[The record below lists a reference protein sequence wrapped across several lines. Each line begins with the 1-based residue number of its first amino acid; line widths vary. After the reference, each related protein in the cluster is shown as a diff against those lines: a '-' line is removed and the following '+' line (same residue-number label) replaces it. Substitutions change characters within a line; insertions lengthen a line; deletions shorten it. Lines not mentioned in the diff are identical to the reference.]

1 MRCPFCNEPETSVL
15 ESRVAEDGNSLR
27 RRRECGKC
35 RRRFTTYERVE
46 GPVLLVIKR
55 DGRREA
61 FDREKIRQG
70 ILKACLKRPVSID
83 LMAEMTDD
91 VEREILRRESPEVT
105 SKFVGKA
112 VLRRLRKVDK
122 VAWMRFASIHME
134 FEQLEDFE
142 KAIEDWRKI
151 R

>member
-15 ESRVAEDGNSLR
+15 ESRVADDGNSLR

-35 RRRFTTYERVE
+35 NRRFTTYERIE
-46 GPVLLVIKR
+46 GPALLVVKR

-70 ILKACLKRPVSID
+70 ILKACLKRPVSLD
-83 LMAEMTDD
+83 LIGEMTDE
-91 VEREILRRESPEVT
+91 VERETLRRESQEVP
-105 SKFVGKA
+105 SKFIGKS

-134 FEQLEDFE
+134 FEELGDFE
-142 KAIEDWRKI
+142 KALEKASE
-151 R
+151 

>member
-1 MRCPFCNEPETSVL
+1 
-15 ESRVAEDGNSLR
+15 VAEDGNSLR

-142 KAIEDWRKI
+142 KAIEKASE
-151 R
+151 

>member
-142 KAIEDWRKI
+142 KAIEKASE
-151 R
+151 

>member
-35 RRRFTTYERVE
+35 NRRFTTYERIE
-46 GPVLLVIKR
+46 GPVLLVVKR

-70 ILKACLKRPVSID
+70 ILKACLKRPVSLD
-83 LMAEMTDD
+83 LIGEMTEE
-91 VEREILRRESPEVT
+91 VEREILRRESQEVL
-105 SKFVGKA
+105 SKFIGKA

-134 FEQLEDFE
+134 FEELGDFE
-142 KAIEDWRKI
+142 KAIEKASE
-151 R
+151 

>member
-70 ILKACLKRPVSID
+70 ILKACLKRPFSID

-142 KAIEDWRKI
+142 KAIEKASE
-151 R
+151 